1 VYKRQIY
8 QIAESNRIESKL
20 FLPELECS
28 TAHIVGREVLTV
40 RSIFG
45 DRTLKWPTEITQKAV
60 ADPQEGEGGAIE
72 GQKNIYERK

>member
-1 VYKRQIY
+1 MYKLQTY

-28 TAHIVGREVLTV
+28 TAHIVGREGLTV
-40 RSIFG
+40 RSVFG

-60 ADPQEGEGGAIE
+60 ADPRRERGAIE
-72 GQKNIYERK
+72 GQKNVYERK